1 MSNTSLEQVARLA
14 EQLSPAD
21 KLALVERLA
30 HELRVQAGE
39 AAPCSPQSLRG
50 IWQGVFP
57 PDADADVEAATSEI
71 RDHWKEELNEL
82 GRKESCPFL

>member
-1 MSNTSLEQVARLA
+1 MSNPSLEQVARLA

-30 HELRVQAGE
+30 HELREQAGE
-39 AAPCSPQSLRG
+39 AAARRPQSLRG

-57 PDADADVEAATSEI
+57 PGAEANVEAATREI
-71 RDHWKEELNEL
+71 RDGWKAELDESGREE
-82 GRKESCPFL
+82 S

>member
-30 HELRVQAGE
+30 RELRVRAGSDDEKLLLMRE
-39 AAPCSPQSLRG
+39 AAADEMFLADLRE
-50 IWQGVFP
+50 V
-57 PDADADVEAATSEI
+57 ADDFKHADEDEHTA
-71 RDHWKEELNEL
+71 
-82 GRKESCPFL
+82 